1 MVTIT
6 KRINQIYQKVDAIA
20 KKGKDGYLDYVTYLD
35 ELVSQ
40 GEWTIFQDMMLK
52 KYQIDVRQYK
62 SVDLVKSKT
71 FEKVRFYTLDDFQQE
86 LKDFYK
92 SEGIYQNGFDV
103 YNLSDNSILGQIY
116 EFEEVKENF
125 PLYKDTEL
133 AVKEKVIILHLEARR
148 SDGTYL
154 ILNDDYQSLLD
165 KYKEAIAFFTSL

>member
-52 KYQIDVRQYK
+52 KYQIDVRQYN

-86 LKDFYK
+86 LKDLYK

-103 YNLSDNSILGQIY
+103 YNLSDNSVLGQIY

-148 SDGTYL
+148 ADGTYL